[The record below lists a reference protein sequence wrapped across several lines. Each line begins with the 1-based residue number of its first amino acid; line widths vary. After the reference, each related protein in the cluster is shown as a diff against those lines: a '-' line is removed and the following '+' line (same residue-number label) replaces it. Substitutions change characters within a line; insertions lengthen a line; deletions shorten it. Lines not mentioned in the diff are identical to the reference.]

1 MTQHILRVDASM
13 RKTDSA
19 SRQLVSDLVAK
30 LTQDAPSN
38 IVERDLT
45 DSLPF
50 VNEAWIGANFT
61 DASQRSPEQQAILA
75 QSDALVE
82 ELKQM
87 DTLVIGLPI
96 YNFGVPAAFKAW
108 IDLVARARLTFRYTE
123 NGPEGLLENKK
134 AYVVV
139 VSGGTQL
146 DSDYDFISPW
156 VRQVLGFMGID
167 DVTFIDASGLAMNQ
181 EQVLNQ
187 ANAAIAAA

>member
-123 NGPEGLLENKK
+123 NGPVGLLENKK

-156 VRQVLGFMGID
+156 VRQVLSFMGID